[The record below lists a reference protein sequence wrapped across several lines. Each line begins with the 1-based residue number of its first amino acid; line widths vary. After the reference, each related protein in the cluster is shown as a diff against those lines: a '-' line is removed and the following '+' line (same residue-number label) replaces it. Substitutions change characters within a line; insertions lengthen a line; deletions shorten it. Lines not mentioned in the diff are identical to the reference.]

1 MVKEG
6 MHGGINVLL
15 DKNGLAAEEIDQVV
29 DAGASGNYL
38 PSRRQGRLSRD
49 RLDQF
54 SYNPK

>member
-1 MVKEG
+1 